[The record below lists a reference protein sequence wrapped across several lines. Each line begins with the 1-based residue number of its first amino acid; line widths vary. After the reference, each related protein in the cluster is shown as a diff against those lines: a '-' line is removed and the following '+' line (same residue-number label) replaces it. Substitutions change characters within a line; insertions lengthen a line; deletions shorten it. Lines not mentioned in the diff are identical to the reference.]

1 MDVYKFV
8 MVIYLILIGRDH
20 VIISSLLN
28 DGTVSFLK
36 DYFNFNTVQCVPIL
50 AIDH

>member
-8 MVIYLILIGRDH
+8 MMMYLILTGRDH
-20 VIISSLLN
+20 VITSSLLN
-28 DGTVSFLK
+28 HGSVSFLK
-36 DYFNFNTVQCVPIL
+36 DYFNYNTVQCVPIL